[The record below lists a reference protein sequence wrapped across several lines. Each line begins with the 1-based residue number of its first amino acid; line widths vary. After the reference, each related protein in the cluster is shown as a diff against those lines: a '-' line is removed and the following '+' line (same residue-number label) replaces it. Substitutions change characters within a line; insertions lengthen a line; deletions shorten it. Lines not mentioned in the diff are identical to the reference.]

1 MKLNKIFMSLIMML
15 FCSLFPSNNL
25 MKVNSFT
32 PSSVKKVNVSSIDSA
47 NIVNY
52 DMQSK
57 TTTYEKFDISNY
69 ENKRM
74 QYSSANIQKN
84 CRNI

>member
-1 MKLNKIFMSLIMML
+1 MSLFMML

-25 MKVNSFT
+25 IKEDSFT
-32 PSSVKKVNVSSIDSA
+32 HSSVKKVNVSSIDSA

-57 TTTYEKFDISNY
+57 TTTFEKFDISNY
-69 ENKRM
+69 ENKGM
-74 QYSSANIQKN
+74 QYSFANIQKN